1 LGLFFFLIVGLMML
15 LPAHQLYGSTILCG
29 PSNQTNCNEQRS
41 VSNSGTE
48 VTDNLQPDNAE
59 IPIII
64 PDISPTDEDLGDTAT
79 SDLDG
84 TDTEVTN
91 NDNDNDNTNDDSENN
106 IDGNSNGN
114 EDSDSD
120 DESDDDNNND
130 QPLQIP
136 FP

>member
-1 LGLFFFLIVGLMML
+1 MVL
-15 LPAHQLYGSTILCG
+15 LPAHQLYGSTILCD

-48 VTDNLQPDNAE
+48 VTENLQPGNTE
-59 IPIII
+59 TPIII
-64 PDISPTDEDLGDTAT
+64 PDISPTDKDLGDTAT
-79 SDLDG
+79 NDDLDG

-91 NDNDNDNTNDDSENN
+91 NDNDNTNDDSENSENN
-106 IDGNSNGN
+106 IEGNSDGN

-130 QPLQIP
+130 QPSQIP

>member
-1 LGLFFFLIVGLMML
+1 ML
-15 LPAHQLYGSTILCG
+15 LPAHQLYGSTILCD

-48 VTDNLQPDNAE
+48 VTENLQPDNTE
-59 IPIII
+59 TPIII
-64 PDISPTDEDLGDTAT
+64 PDISPTDKDLGDTAT
-79 SDLDG
+79 NDDLDG
-84 TDTEVTN
+84 TETEVTN
-91 NDNDNDNTNDDSENN
+91 NDNDNTNDDSENN
-106 IDGNSNGN
+106 IERNSDGN

-130 QPLQIP
+130 QPSQIP